1 MENQIKAI
9 LHCRS
14 LVWQIQFIRS
24 ELMRKFAKIS
34 AVLAAMVLALAF
46 AGCKSD
52 DDDDDDA
59 KPIQA
64 IVINGDVVTL
74 YDDGT
79 VIIKASDGTT
89 SNGTYTKADGKIV
102 IKDSKGNTTEAK
114 STTDG
119 KVDTSEPVTIKDKD
133 GNETKTEVKEKDT
146 ETNKGNGTSS
156 TKNILAGK
164 TYYSIDF
171 KVDYTSESN
180 NEAKIRVGMFAF
192 DSNGQKVKFTGLEY
206 NFKNGAVDENKDN
219 IIESDE
225 FNYSVSGSTLT
236 IKELGNGEDLIATI
250 NSDGSI
256 DGMKEFKG
264 NLYAFAEAEAD
275 EKRLLAKAHI
285 VIVNGASCTYEN
297 RIFKS
302 NANPQEDSEVVK
314 GTVSGNTLTLG
325 EGEETMTGSLSD
337 ESIIFI
343 DPEDSSKQI
352 FKRM

>member
-1 MENQIKAI
+1 
-9 LHCRS
+9 
-14 LVWQIQFIRS
+14 
-24 ELMRKFAKIS
+24 MRKFAKIS

-46 AGCKSD
+46 ASCKS

-102 IKDSKGNTTEAK
+102 IKDSKGNTIEAK

-171 KVDYTSESN
+171 EEKEYTSATVN
-180 NEAKIRVGMFAF
+180 RAKICISMLAF
-192 DSNGQKVKFTGLEY
+192 DSNGQKVKCTELAYDFE
-206 NFKNGAVDENKDN
+206 NGAVDKNNDN

-225 FNYSVSGSTLT
+225 CDYSVSGSTLT
-236 IKELGNGEDLIATI
+236 VKAPEGVGKDLIATI
-250 NSDGSI
+250 NSDGTINAEGSV
-256 DGMKEFKG
+256 MKEFKG
-264 NLYAFAEAEAD
+264 NLYAIAEAEAD

-285 VIVNGASCTYEN
+285 VIVNGAVCTYEN
-297 RIFKS
+297 RIFKNKS
-302 NANPQEDSEVVK
+302 NANPQEDAEVVK